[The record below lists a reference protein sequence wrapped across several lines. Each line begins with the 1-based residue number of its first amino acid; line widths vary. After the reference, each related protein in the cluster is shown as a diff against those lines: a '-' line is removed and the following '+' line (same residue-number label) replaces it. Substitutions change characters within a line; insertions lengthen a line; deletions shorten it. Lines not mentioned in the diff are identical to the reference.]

1 MTEPIPVLKGTLDV
15 LVLKALSGAPM
26 HGLEITDWLTRR
38 SGGELSFD
46 ESAVYQALYRMEGR
60 DLVEAEWGV
69 SDHNRKAR
77 YYRIT
82 KAGERHLEEE
92 SRQLVRFGELVKTIL
107 SPSPA

>member
-1 MTEPIPVLKGTLDV
+1 
-15 LVLKALSGAPM
+15 M

-69 SDHNRKAR
+69 SANNRKAR
-77 YYRIT
+77 YYRMT
-82 KAGERHLEEE
+82 AAGGRHLEEE
-92 SRQLVRFGELVKTIL
+92 SRQLVRFGELVKAIL

>member
-1 MTEPIPVLKGTLDV
+1 MTDPIPVLKGTLDV
-15 LVLKALSGAPM
+15 LVLRALSGSPM

-69 SDHNRKAR
+69 SDNNRRAR

-82 KAGERHLEEE
+82 SAGERHLEEE
-92 SRQLVRFGELVKTIL
+92 SRQLVRFGELLKAVL
-107 SPSPA
+107 APSPA